1 LDKTTMSIRIRSAN
15 EKDVQTLVFLAEE
28 FIPGETDDEKRIEVL
43 KRALTNPDYELLVA
57 EIEARIVGFID
68 QWIIYDFTHGAKLSY
83 IHNLY
88 VSSKHRRK
96 GVASVLLQEVIKNAR
111 NMGVAEI
118 HVTTR
123 FDNKLAINLYK
134 KHGLVKEH
142 LQLEKEFK

>member
-1 LDKTTMSIRIRSAN
+1 MPIRIRSAN
-15 EKDVQTLVFLAEE
+15 EKDLPILVALAEE
-28 FIPGETDDEKRIEVL
+28 FIPAETDDEKRIEVL

-57 EIEARIVGFID
+57 EIEERIVGFID

-111 NMGVAEI
+111 NMGVTEI

-134 KHGLVKEH
+134 KHGLAKEH